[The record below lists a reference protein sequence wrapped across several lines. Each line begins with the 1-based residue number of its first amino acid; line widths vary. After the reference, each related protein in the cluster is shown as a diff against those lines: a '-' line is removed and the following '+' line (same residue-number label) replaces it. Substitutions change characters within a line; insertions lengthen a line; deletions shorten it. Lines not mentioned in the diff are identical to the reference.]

1 MFIHLGVLD
10 ALQSLTDAFK
20 VLNRGACFRGGGE
33 PVASISGMGINWQSF
48 ALRRTTYNFY
58 VGVSQR
64 HFYVGVSQRQSVK
77 EEKVFV
83 AKSLVER
90 SVMSKRFGE
99 ENFFTA
105 KKFLYKKFCLIKNI
119 NKLIY

>member
-1 MFIHLGVLD
+1 MFIHLGVLN

-33 PVASISGMGINWQSF
+33 PVESISGMGINWQSF
-48 ALRRTTYNFY
+48 ALRRATYNFY

-99 ENFFTA
+99 EKFFYNQKISFLS
-105 KKFLYKKFCLIKNI
+105 KKFFNKK
-119 NKLIY
+119 Y